1 MHVQFMIEVAVV
13 VSVALLAGHDEALVT
28 EAALIAP
35 HYPRSAALVTQKW
48 GLRGGAQWVTQ
59 PKGTFAPIRGAVRR
73 GTATVNKGVTVE
85 KTAANLV
92 RRARLSP
99 SQRHRRSQ

>member
-1 MHVQFMIEVAVV
+1 MGGFAKAPAVHVQFMIEVAVV

-48 GLRGGAQWVTQ
+48 GLRGVAQWALQ
-59 PKGTFAPIRGAVRR
+59 
-73 GTATVNKGVTVE
+73 
-85 KTAANLV
+85 
-92 RRARLSP
+92 
-99 SQRHRRSQ
+99 Q